1 MSKRSRIVEKS
12 VRSEHLFL
20 VLKDTKKLL
29 HPGCKQMCTSAYIYF
44 ASTVLCT
51 QKVVCSNN
59 LFSRVVFHEL
69 FKNQLQIEK
78 SDVDLDQKLGFRAS
92 IDRFPGDLRFSTGDS
107 RYGTAIGR
115 ETAGNDGL
123 DSLRSSSVKFSV
135 RGHPKTQ
142 LDAVCSMMV
151 SQKTSGIASSLCS
164 NGRVG
169 LRE

>member
-1 MSKRSRIVEKS
+1 MIIS
-12 VRSEHLFL
+12 
-20 VLKDTKKLL
+20 
-29 HPGCKQMCTSAYIYF
+29 YIYF

-51 QKVVCSNN
+51 QKVVCSKN
-59 LFSRVVFHEL
+59 LFSGVVFHEL

-92 IDRFPGDLRFSTGDS
+92 IDRFPGDLRFSTSDS

-115 ETAGNDGL
+115 ETAGNDVL

-151 SQKTSGIASSLCS
+151 SQKTAGIASSLCS

-169 LRE
+169 LREYREEMCSWLQELSQVVYAQNTPIIIATRSNIYVW